1 MALPVP
7 SGLQLRSNSLE
18 TKRGRALSERVWQS
32 ISFHFPCRYWQK
44 GKEAVEGLQ
53 AVGVC

>member
-18 TKRGRALSERVWQS
+18 TKRGRALSGRVC